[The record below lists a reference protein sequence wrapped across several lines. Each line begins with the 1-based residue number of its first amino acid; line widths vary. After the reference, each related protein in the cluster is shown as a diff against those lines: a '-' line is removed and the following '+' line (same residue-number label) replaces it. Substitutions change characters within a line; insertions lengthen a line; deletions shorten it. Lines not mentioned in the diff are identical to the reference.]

1 MKTYLR
7 TAVLAVAIAT
17 LCACGAKGPLFMP
30 EEDAPLEMAPDE
42 PEVGLLGAD
51 IDMDIDT
58 VEAGPAADV
67 DADAGDADE
76 AEEEA
81 DPTPPDDGA

>member
-7 TAVLAVAIAT
+7 TTLLAVAIAS

-30 EEDAPLEMAPDE
+30 EEDAPLEIPPDE
-42 PEVGLLGAD
+42 MEVGPLGAEV
-51 IDMDIDT
+51 DMDIET
-58 VEAGPAADV
+58 VEAGPAAESDLE
-67 DADAGDADE
+67 ADE
-76 AEEEA
+76 AEEEAA